1 MLAYVRENFQE
12 FCILQYPDCLFY
24 YFLFKSSTLF
34 CTHNHAFMHD
44 LLSLYPNSLLVGTQ
58 MKLLLLKNQ
67 VAWRNGSFCF
77 LLCQL
82 LPNPQHC
89 SLWPF
94 TVNLL
99 SWCTVERV
107 AFSSPWK
114 EIISNTKYFLF
125 TGATQNFCGFF
136 FFYAALN
143 SEFVG
148 NSTATNGD

>member
-1 MLAYVRENFQE
+1 MKSLLWEKNKCA
-12 FCILQYPDCLFY
+12 CICKRKLPGVLYFTVSWLPFY

-136 FFYAALN
+136 FLR
-143 SEFVG
+143 SIK
-148 NSTATNGD
+148 